1 MIFNDIIGSKWQQ
14 LNKLFGLKKIKKD
27 SLYLPALQTPA
38 FGEMFSVLSQ
48 GIICC
53 FVQDRALRVCTY
65 SASSSSDTEMELEHE
80 TNDFGTGGEMLVD
93 LMKNN
98 KQGTVPFVHGNVLI
112 PLLLWQVNFSH
123 HF

>member
-1 MIFNDIIGSKWQQ
+1 MAHLICLHSR
-14 LNKLFGLKKIKKD
+14 L
-27 SLYLPALQTPA
+27 TA

-98 KQGTVPFVHGNVLI
+98 KQGTVPFLHRNVLI
-112 PLLLWQVNFSH
+112 PLLL
-123 HF
+123 

>member
-1 MIFNDIIGSKWQQ
+1 
-14 LNKLFGLKKIKKD
+14 
-27 SLYLPALQTPA
+27 
-38 FGEMFSVLSQ
+38 MFSVLSQ

-93 LMKNN
+93 LMKSN

-112 PLLLWQVNFSH
+112 PLLL
-123 HF
+123 